1 MFNAAPHAMMT
12 APAMICASFGFA
24 DPCASSAPINAPL
37 MTLKPTAAHTV
48 AAVVRLMRRVAGYI
62 NAR

>member
-1 MFNAAPHAMMT
+1 MMA